1 MGECWLSSL
10 ASTPSRGGVLEVT
23 QHILCLCFLLTSLLI
38 VPVKRKKKITYHQS
52 SLYGTRSLL
61 PAALETACPCGD
73 PRPLTFLET
82 VVKKRMLSAWL
93 CMKPSKTGPVRWVWP
108 VFWGNKFPSLSAGN
122 EKSHSARRGRPSRE
136 CVQES
141 CFPFISERLQHR
153 GLPVVIVLCPPPHL
167 HPILG
172 YEAVHL

>member
-1 MGECWLSSL
+1 MLALELGFHTVTWRSPRGNSAHFVLVFSPHLSSHC
-10 ASTPSRGGVLEVT
+10 SR
-23 QHILCLCFLLTSLLI
+23 
-38 VPVKRKKKITYHQS
+38 KKKKKKKITYHQN
-52 SLYGTRSLL
+52 SLYSTRSLL

-93 CMKPSKTGPVRWVWP
+93 CMIPSKTGPVRWVWP

-141 CFPFISERLQHR
+141 CFPFISECLQHR